1 MERYSRARQG
11 RLEERSRSRKR
22 QLASNALTS
31 VASSLERCPKEEEGL
46 GKPRRVDRGSVKVR
60 GGGLRSR
67 LDSRDSLVEARRLK
81 FRSGEF
87 KGKLSFYENSGEF
100 LIVDW

>member
-1 MERYSRARQG
+1 
-11 RLEERSRSRKR
+11 
-22 QLASNALTS
+22 
-31 VASSLERCPKEEEGL
+31 
-46 GKPRRVDRGSVKVR
+46 
-60 GGGLRSR
+60 